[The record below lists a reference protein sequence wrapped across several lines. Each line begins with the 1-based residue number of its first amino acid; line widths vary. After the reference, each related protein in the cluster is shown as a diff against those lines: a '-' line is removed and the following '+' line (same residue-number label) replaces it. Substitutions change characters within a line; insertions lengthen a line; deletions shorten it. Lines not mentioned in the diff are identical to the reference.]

1 VAVRQK
7 HNETVAEYM
16 RRFTD
21 TRNKCYILTIGEK
34 DLVELAFA
42 GLIPTVKDRM
52 EEQDFLD
59 TKQVLQRAM
68 IQENRA
74 KEHKLYGWF
83 KDTGGKEKP
92 AVNCVGESEESD
104 EEIEVCVMEW
114 VETAKGKPL
123 ACSFLKLS
131 PSRKEEM
138 KFMFDVNK
146 CDKLFDVLLHN
157 NVIKLSE
164 GHVIS
169 PPRQLAKTKYYK
181 CHGTYSH
188 TTNECNY
195 FHRQV

>member
-42 GLIPTVKDRM
+42 GLISTVKDRM

-74 KEHKLYGWF
+74 KEHKLYG
-83 KDTGGKEKP
+83 
-92 AVNCVGESEESD
+92 
-104 EEIEVCVMEW
+104 
-114 VETAKGKPL
+114 
-123 ACSFLKLS
+123 
-131 PSRKEEM
+131 
-138 KFMFDVNK
+138 
-146 CDKLFDVLLHN
+146 
-157 NVIKLSE
+157 
-164 GHVIS
+164 
-169 PPRQLAKTKYYK
+169 
-181 CHGTYSH
+181 
-188 TTNECNY
+188 
-195 FHRQV
+195 